1 MSSLSFPDVN
11 VWLAIATPEHAHAEL
26 AREWW
31 RQESGTIAF
40 SRFTQLGLL
49 RQLTT
54 AATMDGKPLTMEEA
68 WHVYDWFYNDS
79 RVSFI
84 PDPHEA
90 DRLFRSSTNQRM
102 ASPKV
107 WADAWLL
114 AIAAAAKGRLVTFD
128 KALALRGALCL
139 IESS

>member
-1 MSSLSFPDVN
+1 MSSLSFPDIN
-11 VWLAIATPEHAHAEL
+11 VWLAIAMREHAHAKT

-31 RQESGTIAF
+31 RHESGTIAF

-54 AATMDGKPLTMEEA
+54 AATMSGKPLTMEEA
-68 WHVYDWFYNDS
+68 WQAYDWFFNDS

-90 DRLFRSSTNQRM
+90 DGLFRKSTNHRS
-102 ASPKV
+102 ASPKM

-114 AIAAAAKGRLVTFD
+114 AIAAAAHGRLVTFD
-128 KALALRGALCL
+128 KALASRGAFCL
-139 IESS
+139 L